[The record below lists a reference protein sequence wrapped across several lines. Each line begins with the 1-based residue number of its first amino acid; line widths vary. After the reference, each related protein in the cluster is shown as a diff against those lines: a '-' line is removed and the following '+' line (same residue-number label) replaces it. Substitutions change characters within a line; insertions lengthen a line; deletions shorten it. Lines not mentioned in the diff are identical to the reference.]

1 MLICGLTGGIG
12 CGKSTVSASLREDGL
27 AVIDLDDLGHS
38 LLEWPSVRRAV
49 RSQLGAD
56 VMCADG
62 RIERKRLSA
71 LVFSSAEKRR
81 MLNRIIHPRMLLA
94 LLCKLAY
101 HFACGTTILILDAP
115 LLFETGEPHTLFSL
129 SPPVKYRA
137 SGYFLDPISRTLFP
151 ARFSLHVACLSQH
164 SSHRVFVDM
173 NTVCFLLTSHTR
185 SPSHLRSHDCGE
197 HFT

>member
-115 LLFETGEPHTLFSL
+115 LLFETGGPHTLPSL
-129 SPPVKYRA
+129 SPLVKCRA
-137 SGYFLDPISRTLFP
+137 SGYFSTLFLEP
-151 ARFSLHVACLSQH
+151 CFPPVSHCISHSMSLSPCVCIHVYCVFSFDFSHQVSIASALS
-164 SSHRVFVDM
+164 R
-173 NTVCFLLTSHTR
+173 
-185 SPSHLRSHDCGE
+185 LR
-197 HFT
+197 

>member
-129 SPPVKYRA
+129 SPLVKYRA

>member
-1 MLICGLTGGIG
+1 MLVCGLTGGIG

-129 SPPVKYRA
+129 SPLVKYRA

-151 ARFSLHVACLSQH
+151 ARFSLHVACLTAFLSPCVCRH
-164 SSHRVFVDM
+164 EYCVFSFDFSHQVSIASALSR
-173 NTVCFLLTSHTR
+173 
-185 SPSHLRSHDCGE
+185 LR
-197 HFT
+197 